1 MAEVQLG
8 EGEKIGVTRLPCA
21 GAQIGVQRADRAV
34 HVSGGERGE
43 HRYPRAHGRGQVR
56 GRAAPERAWNSG
68 RYSGR
73 MRPEPEDSSARMGQR
88 TLQSVRWVSV
98 AVWCCT

>member
-1 MAEVQLG
+1 
-8 EGEKIGVTRLPCA
+8 
-21 GAQIGVQRADRAV
+21 
-34 HVSGGERGE
+34 
-43 HRYPRAHGRGQVR
+43 
-56 GRAAPERAWNSG
+56 
-68 RYSGR
+68 